1 VVSRRY
7 VDLMNGR
14 YARLIATA
22 WDGGTLDLQYD
33 GDEWTATLTV
43 RPTPTRHGVVS
54 GTGATQ
60 ELALKALETELGL
73 ERWSG

>member
-14 YARLIATA
+14 FARIIATA
-22 WDGGTLDLQYD
+22 WDGATLDLQYD
-33 GDEWTATLTV
+33 GDEWTATLTM
-43 RPTPTRHGVVS
+43 RPSATRDRFVS
-54 GTGATQ
+54 GTGVTQ

-73 ERWSG
+73 ERWTG

>member
-14 YARLIATA
+14 YARIIATA
-22 WDGGTLDLQYD
+22 WDGATLDLQYD

-43 RPTPTRHGVVS
+43 RPSPTRDRFVS
-54 GTGATQ
+54 GAGVTQ

-73 ERWSG
+73 ERWTG